1 MTTQT
6 KDYKGMAMEGRIAN
20 WYARNTAHG
29 REAEFDQA
37 ARAVTENL
45 PAGGAILEVAPGPG
59 YLSLRLAKLGQYQVT
74 GLDISRTFVE
84 IERKNAAQAG
94 VTADFRLGSASAMSF
109 DDASFD
115 RIVCQAA
122 FKNFTRPLEAIN
134 EMHRVLKPGGVAIIF
149 DLNAETSDAETNRE
163 VERMGL
169 SWLDALMTRFTF
181 KYMLKRSAYT
191 PATFKAL
198 VARSSFKTCVVQQ
211 DGIGMG
217 VWLTR

>member
-1 MTTQT
+1 MTAQT
-6 KDYKGMAMEGRIAN
+6 KDYKGLPMEGPIAS
-20 WYARNTAHG
+20 WYAQNTAHG
-29 REAEFDQA
+29 READFEQA

-59 YLSLRLAKLGQYQVT
+59 YLSIRLAQLGQYHVS

-84 IERKNAAQAG
+84 IERKNAAAAG
-94 VTADFRLGSASAMSF
+94 VTVDFHLGSASQMPF
-109 DDASFD
+109 GDEQFD

-134 EMHRVLKPGGVAIIF
+134 EMYRVLKPGGVAIIY
-149 DLNAETSDAETNRE
+149 DLNAETSDEENNRA
-163 VERMGL
+163 VAAMQL
-169 SWLDALMTRFTF
+169 SPLSALMTRWTF

-191 PATFKAL
+191 PARFRELA
-198 VARSSFKTCVVQQ
+198 ARSQFKTCSIQQ
-211 DGIGMG
+211 EGIGMG